1 MTETSDTN
9 QNEPR
14 FYLSHP
20 IRGAKGD
27 KATEEDMQK
36 NRIAASIFA
45 TKLEWECGLN
55 IYCPAEHDEVI
66 SILYRK
72 GLIGEEDILEADC
85 AIIDK
90 CCGLIAFGTDISEG
104 MAHEI
109 EYALKQGKPVLVAI
123 RDFEEFWGLN
133 VKKRNT

>member
-1 MTETSDTN
+1 MEDSMTETSDTN

-72 GLIGEEDILEADC
+72 GLIGESSTNVAAL
-85 AIIDK
+85 
-90 CCGLIAFGTDISEG
+90 LLSEPTS
-104 MAHEI
+104 AKEW
-109 EYALKQGKPVLVAI
+109 PT
-123 RDFEEFWGLN
+123 R
-133 VKKRNT
+133 